1 MAWARVTTFA
11 VICVDGGETYWHGH
25 ADGDD
30 PIGMILHEVLPRAS
44 AAGLRTARIG
54 VCGESM
60 GGYGALLVAERL
72 ASRVSAVAA
81 LSPAVFATYADARAA
96 NAAGFDGPADFARH
110 DVVSGLG
117 ALRQVPAWIACGTD
131 DPFQPETALV
141 RARLSAL
148 THRRVPG
155 GIMAGC
161 HDGAFWER
169 HWPTALE
176 FIGAH
181 QAAGAH

>member
-1 MAWARVTTFA
+1 
-11 VICVDGGETYWHGH
+11 
-25 ADGDD
+25 
-30 PIGMILHEVLPRAS
+30 VLPRAA

-60 GGYGALLVAERL
+60 GGYGALLIAERL
-72 ASRVSAVAA
+72 AARVSAVAA

-96 NAAGFDGPADFARH
+96 NAAAFDGPADFARN

-131 DPFQPETALV
+131 DPFQPEAALV

-148 THRRVPG
+148 THRPLPG

-161 HDGAFWER
+161 HDGAFWGR
-169 HWPTALE
+169 HWPSALE
-176 FIGAH
+176 FIAAH
-181 QAAGAH
+181 QVAGAH